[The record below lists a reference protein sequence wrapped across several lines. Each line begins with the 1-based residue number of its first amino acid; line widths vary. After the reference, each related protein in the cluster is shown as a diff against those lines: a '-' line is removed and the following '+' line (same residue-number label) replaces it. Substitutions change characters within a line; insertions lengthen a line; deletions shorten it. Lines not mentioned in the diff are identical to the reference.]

1 MTTQMGLS
9 KSDYVSPYK
18 STMTQMEMLA
28 AQDGLPAYT
37 PDYSMVARPRVSTAT
52 TQALRAPTQFTLDP
66 NYQNM
71 LNSTAGAQGNQ
82 TLADDMFFDQQT
94 AGFKSGSDLGEG
106 GLPSWMNKD
115 NYKLGLE
122 TAQFLTGL
130 AGAMETR
137 RQNKHIRSINRENL
151 AMAKDDYA
159 ATKAY
164 RDFYNPRS
172 AT

>member
-1 MTTQMGLS
+1 MTTQTGLS
-9 KSDYVSPYK
+9 NSNYVSPYK
-18 STMTQMEMLA
+18 PTTMTQMEMLA
-28 AQDGLPAYT
+28 AQDG
-37 PDYSMVARPRVSTAT
+37 YSMVASPGVSTAT
-52 TQALRAPTQFTLDP
+52 AQALGAPTQFNSLTVDQ

-71 LNSTAGAQGNQ
+71 LNSRAGSQLEQ

-94 AGFKSGSDLGEG
+94 AGFKSGSDLGAG

-137 RQNKHIRSINRENL
+137 KQNKHIRSIDRENL